1 MTRFTKLPI
10 PPVAFALLLAV
21 PALAGDSESCDV
33 PVQECL
39 NHMVTK
45 LKTTGFI
52 GVEYD
57 DKKSPDGIVVTEVI
71 PGTAAETAGIQVGD
85 VLKTLNGI
93 PFAKDKASYEK
104 MAKVKVP
111 GNEVTV
117 TLTRNGASKTIK
129 LTLSPMPADLMAKYI
144 GEHMIVHAK
153 QEETTTV
160 KK

>member
-1 MTRFTKLPI
+1 MNRISNLPI
-10 PPVAFALLLAV
+10 PSIALVLLFAA
-21 PALAGDSESCDV
+21 PALAGETEKSCAT

-52 GVEYD
+52 GIEYD
-57 DKKSPDGIVVTEVI
+57 DKKSADGITVTNVI
-71 PGTAAETAGIQVGD
+71 AETAAEKAGIQVGD

-93 PFAKDKASYEK
+93 RFAEDSYQE

-111 GNEVTV
+111 GKEVTV

-129 LTLSPMPADLMAKYI
+129 LTLAPMPADLMAKYI
-144 GEHMIVHAK
+144 GEHMMVHAS
-153 QEETTTV
+153 QEKTTTA